1 MTSAATSH
9 VRWFLVFWLFILSA
23 VSYLDRVNIS
33 IAGGS
38 IAEAYHLSDVQLGKV
53 FSAMLVGYA
62 LFQTVG
68 GRLADRYG
76 PRHVL
81 TGGVVWWGI
90 FTALTALVP
99 AKIAG
104 ALFVFVVVRFLLG
117 AGEAVIYPS
126 ANQFIARW
134 IPMTERGIANG
145 WIFAGVGAGAGLT
158 PVIIT
163 YIMVH
168 YGWRSS
174 FWVCSIIGFAAGT
187 VWFRYA
193 RDTPAEHAGVSA
205 SELALMRSGLTQSQL
220 NHDPKALVSWGRV
233 MRSKEVWAV
242 TLSYFCYGYVA
253 WIFFSWFY
261 RYLAKVRGLDLKAS
275 AFYTMLPFLAMLV
288 CCLLGGAIND
298 RLTKWQ
304 GPRVG
309 RCGLAAFA
317 ILVAGVFIAFGSQV
331 QSARLASVVLA
342 GGAGALYL
350 SQSSFWSVTA
360 DIAGA
365 SSGSVSGF
373 MNMGNQIG
381 AALTATLTPWIAA
394 RFGWTTS
401 FLVAAGLCIVGA
413 LSWLVVD
420 PSRQLMIRSA
430 DAGKLRSKTAVA
442 IAVFALLLHG
452 ATANAQS
459 ASNAEPQTAIVH
471 VDATPEHA
479 INSFDPDSALGSSI
493 DVLSHADIDKVDT
506 PLIIQ
511 ESLSAGWGPLT
522 HRNNSELR
530 MAAWHWN
537 ENGTWSDPAHNSGYF
552 TGSTDLKAPIRY
564 ILSYALP
571 HRGFSTSG
579 DRPLQGP
586 NLSYWKS
593 NPYLTSKFTGESDA
607 LHPQWVVVDLNTE
620 KAG

>member
-1 MTSAATSH
+1 MTSATTSH

-459 ASNAEPQTAIVH
+459 ASNAEPQTAAIVH

-493 DVLSHADIDKVDT
+493 DVLSHADILYATYYSGVAFGGLGT
-506 PLIIQ
+506 AYLPQ
-511 ESLSAGWGPLT
+511 RFRAAHGSLALE
-522 HRNNSELR
+522 RER
-530 MAAWHWN
+530 DV
-537 ENGTWSDPAHNSGYF
+537 ERSG
-552 TGSTDLKAPIRY
+552 A
-564 ILSYALP
+564 
-571 HRGFSTSG
+571 
-579 DRPLQGP
+579 Q
-586 NLSYWKS
+586 
-593 NPYLTSKFTGESDA
+593 
-607 LHPQWVVVDLNTE
+607 
-620 KAG
+620 